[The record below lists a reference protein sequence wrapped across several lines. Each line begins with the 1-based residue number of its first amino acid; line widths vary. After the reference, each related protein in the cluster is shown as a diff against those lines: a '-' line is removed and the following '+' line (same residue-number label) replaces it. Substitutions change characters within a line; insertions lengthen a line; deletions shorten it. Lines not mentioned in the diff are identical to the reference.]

1 MMYKVGDEVIL
12 LKILID
18 VQTARLSVSKDEGV
32 GEVFKIIGIPREHSI
47 YDYVVKNNYNTWYV
61 RDEDII
67 PVKVTEQDIYKALT
81 EIEC

>member
-47 YDYVVKNNYNTWYV
+47 YDYVVKNNYY
-61 RDEDII
+61 
-67 PVKVTEQDIYKALT
+67 
-81 EIEC
+81 